1 MGEVNAVGGV
11 LTSLDEEV
19 SVDDGMDCLRC
30 TAALFFF
37 FLASSIALVSAKYV
51 LVHRA
56 SLSKAFVLLFGI
68 FRKVH
73 DKPL

>member
-30 TAALFFF
+30 WTALFFLC
-37 FLASSIALVSAKYV
+37 LASSIVLVYAKYV
-51 LVHRA
+51 LVHRV
-56 SLSKAFVLLFGI
+56 SLLKAFILLVGI